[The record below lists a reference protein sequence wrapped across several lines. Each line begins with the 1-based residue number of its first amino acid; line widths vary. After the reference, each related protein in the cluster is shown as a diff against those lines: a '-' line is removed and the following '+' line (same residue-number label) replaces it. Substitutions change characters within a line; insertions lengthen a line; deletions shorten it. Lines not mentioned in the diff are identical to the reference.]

1 MKELRKERGGEEGKK
16 TEKKKKEGRK
26 EMGTKK
32 LNYKFEPVRKK
43 INNYQKKSVIC
54 ILLIFK
60 SKR

>member
-1 MKELRKERGGEEGKK
+1 
-16 TEKKKKEGRK
+16 
-26 EMGTKK
+26 MGTKK